1 LLHATLSFKP
11 DADIKKDETMKS
23 PMNGDNAS
31 ANAAQA
37 AGAQALSGVTIID
50 LTQFEA
56 GPSCTQM
63 LGWLGANV
71 IKVEPPGKG
80 EQGRRASTDDPN
92 VDSVYF
98 MLLNANKR
106 SVTCNLKHE
115 KGKAL
120 LLSLMEKADVFI
132 ENFGPG
138 VIERLGFG
146 YDEIRKINPRIIYA
160 QIKGFKADGEY
171 GNLLA
176 FDNIAQAAGGS
187 LSVTGDADGRPLTPG
202 VNVGDTGAGLHC
214 SVGILAALHQR
225 ARTGMGQR
233 IEINMQEVVI
243 NFGRILYAAQAIFGK
258 AVPRRGNAHIMGASA
273 PSEVFP
279 CKGGGPNDYCL
290 IYSSRAGNHQWEAL
304 LKVMGKEHLIGEAR
318 FATPLLRYEN
328 AKEINAFIAE
338 WSLQRDKYE
347 CMRLLGEAGVPASAI
362 FDTMELYSDPELR
375 RQGTFVTLPHPARG
389 DFTMPGC
396 PVRMSDSPHAP
407 RAAPLLGADNDAV
420 YGELL
425 GLPEDEI
432 AALRRDK
439 AI

>member
-1 LLHATLSFKP
+1 MP
-11 DADIKKDETMKS
+11 RKKQELVRTMLNVDMK
-23 PMNGDNAS
+23 
-31 ANAAQA
+31 
-37 AGAQALSGVTIID
+37 AGTAGEVNRGGQALSDIRIVD

-63 LGWLGANV
+63 LGWLGADV

-80 EQGRRASTDDPN
+80 EQGRRASTEDPN

-115 KGKAL
+115 KGKEVL
-120 LLSLMEKADVFI
+120 RSLIATADVFI

-138 VIERLGFG
+138 VIERLGFS
-146 YDEIRKINPRIIYA
+146 YEEVMKINPRCIYA
-160 QIKGFKADGEY
+160 QIKGFDPDGPY
-171 GNLLA
+171 ANLLS

-225 ARTGMGQR
+225 ERTGQGQR
-233 IEINMQEVVI
+233 ILINMQEVVI
-243 NFGRILYAAQAIFGK
+243 NFGRILYAAQAIFGR
-258 AVPRRGNAHIMGASA
+258 AVPRRGNAHIMGAAA
-273 PSEVFP
+273 PCEVFP

-290 IYSSRAGNHQWEAL
+290 IYSSRAGNHQWENL
-304 LKVMGKEHLIGEAR
+304 LKVMGKEHLASDPRYASPQLR
-318 FATPLLRYEN
+318 FQHSA
-328 AKEINAFIAE
+328 EINEFITE

-347 CMRLLGEAGVPASAI
+347 CMRILGEAGVPASAV
-362 FDTMELYSDPELR
+362 FDTMELYNDPVLR
-375 RQGTFVTLPHPARG
+375 KQNTFVTLPHADRG
-389 DFTMPGC
+389 EFTMPGC
-396 PVRMSDSPHAP
+396 PVRMSDSPQAP
-407 RAAPLLGADNDAV
+407 RAAPLLGADNDGV
-420 YGELL
+420 YGDIL
-425 GLPEDEI
+425 GLSEAEI
-432 AALRRDK
+432 AELRAEK